1 MESYAEEKRKL
12 KNEYWEIFDKVETYA
27 TVRCVEGEIR
37 EEMLMNL
44 ADMLCT
50 AQEDGKPVEKIVG
63 KDIEKF
69 CKSYFSEYNDTESRV
84 KGFPGWFN
92 MMCWC
97 VLGICLLEF
106 LPTDQPES
114 FHIMTAKVELGGYF
128 CGILITILAEILVLF
143 LGKQLMFR
151 LKNMNRKI
159 FYGLNAVIVIL
170 FFGITMLVVG
180 GKENLLEVPL
190 FPVMLFCTIYIV
202 GYRIAKLVIRYK
214 TFGTI
219 KKPKDSAIRI
229 LRESMKNTYKQTI
242 HNEVPLELKKRFHKK
257 NEEQKRKGKREIT
270 PEEYMGILRE
280 ENKQIKYAGVFLMVC
295 FGIVLILWIQA
306 LVVEITMV
314 EMVLIPCFLIII
326 LLFLYVGNKTYKARE
341 EVVEDL
347 GQFLEE
353 K

>member
-12 KNEYWEIFDKVETYA
+12 KNEYWEI
-27 TVRCVEGEIR
+27 
-37 EEMLMNL
+37 
-44 ADMLCT
+44 
-50 AQEDGKPVEKIVG
+50 
-63 KDIEKF
+63 
-69 CKSYFSEYNDTESRV
+69 
-84 KGFPGWFN
+84 
-92 MMCWC
+92 
-97 VLGICLLEF
+97 

-114 FHIMTAKVELGGYF
+114 FHVMTAKVELGGYF

-159 FYGLNAVIVIL
+159 FYGLNTAIVIL
-170 FFGITMLVVG
+170 SFGITMLVVG
-180 GKENLLEVPL
+180 GKENLLEVSL
-190 FPVMLFCTIYIV
+190 FPVMLFCIIYIV
-202 GYRIAKLVIRYK
+202 GYRIAKLVTRYK

-219 KKPKDSAIRI
+219 RKPKDSAIRI

-242 HNEVPLELKKRFHKK
+242 QNELPLELKKRFHKK

-280 ENKQIKYAGVFLMVC
+280 ENRQIKYVGVFLMVC

-314 EMVLIPCFLIII
+314 EMVLIPCFLMII
-326 LLFLYVGNKTYKARE
+326 LLFLYVGNKTYKVRE
-341 EVVEDL
+341 EVLEDL